1 MTTIL
6 VPLMSA
12 LLVGEF
18 WAVNSRTWTACI
30 IALTGI
36 VVMNVDLSN
45 MTPTATSSATAI
57 TSGDALILS
66 SALMY
71 TMHVIRLSRWA
82 PSVPPLRLAASKSTV
97 ETVLSVALV
106 SVCIVVA
113 SSLDST
119 SNHFILN
126 FLEESGK
133 ELISFFKTVSER
145 MEAGTLSTDS
155 VMKAAGATLWA
166 GWVGTAYVI
175 FAQSFG
181 QQRVGAS
188 EANLM

>member
-12 LLVGEF
+12 FLAGNIL
-18 WAVNSRTWTACI
+18 AVDGTTWTACL
-30 IALTGI
+30 IALGGI

-45 MTPTATSSATAI
+45 METATRGAVIST
-57 TSGDALILS
+57 GDALILS

-82 PSVPPLRLAASKSTV
+82 PLVPPLRLAASKSTV
-97 ETVLSVALV
+97 ETVLSVVLV
-106 SVCIVVA
+106 SVSIAVA
-113 SSLDST
+113 SSLGNYSD
-119 SNHFILN
+119 NFILS
-126 FLEESGK
+126 FLQESGK
-133 ELISFFKTVSER
+133 ELILFFNTVSER
-145 MEAGTLSTDS
+145 MTAGTLSTDS
-155 VMKAAGATLWA
+155 VIKAAGATLWA